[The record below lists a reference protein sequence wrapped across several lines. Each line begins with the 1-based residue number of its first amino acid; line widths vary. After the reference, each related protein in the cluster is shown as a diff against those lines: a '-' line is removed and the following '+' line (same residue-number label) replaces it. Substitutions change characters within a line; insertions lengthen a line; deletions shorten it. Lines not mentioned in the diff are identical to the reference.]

1 MSVLVTVTIPCD
13 TDAFLAVAAER
24 AEEMTAISH
33 EGRDQGAIHHRFAI
47 GDGVVVVFDEW
58 DSAASFQG
66 FFADN
71 AAIGELMQSAGAAG
85 PPPGALYQAVEG
97 ADGGLRRRT

>member
-58 DSAASFQG
+58 DSAESFQG

-71 AAIGELMQSAGAAG
+71 AAIGELMQAAGASG
-85 PPPGALYQAVEG
+85 PPEVAIYEAVES
-97 ADGGLRRRT
+97 ADAF

>member
-47 GDGVVVVFDEW
+47 GDGAVVVFDEW
-58 DSAASFQG
+58 DSAESFQG

-71 AAIGELMQSAGAAG
+71 AAIADLMQAAGASG
-85 PPPGALYQAVEG
+85 PPEVAIYEAIES
-97 ADGGLRRRT
+97 ADAF

>member
-13 TDAFLAVAAER
+13 TDAFRAVATER
-24 AEEMTAISH
+24 AEEITAIAH
-33 EGRDQGAIHHRFAI
+33 EGRDRGAIHHRFGI

-58 DSAASFQG
+58 DSAESFQG

-71 AAIGELMQSAGAAG
+71 AAIADVMQAAGATG
-85 PPPGALYQAVEG
+85 PPEVAIYEAIES
-97 ADGGLRRRT
+97 ADAF

>member
-24 AEEMTAISH
+24 AEEMTAISN
-33 EGRDQGAIHHRFAI
+33 EGRNQGAIHHRFAL
-47 GDGVVVVFDEW
+47 GDGVVVVVDEW
-58 DSAASFQG
+58 DSAESFQG

-71 AAIGELMQSAGAAG
+71 AAIGELMQAAGASG
-85 PPPGALYQAVEG
+85 PPEVAIYEAIET
-97 ADGGLRRRT
+97 ADAF